1 MSDYKKGTT
10 ELIKNINKAN
20 VLDVIKKMQPV
31 SRIDIS
37 KVLKI
42 SKSTVSVIVDEL
54 IQEGLVF
61 EKGYGKSSSAGRKPI
76 QLTFNP
82 DSRYVVG
89 INIESS
95 NTIGILTNLDGKI
108 LRKIKRNTGKMSQ
121 AFNTVVDII
130 NELIIEQDN
139 IVGIGIGAPG
149 ITNIESG
156 VVNAPG
162 LKWFDFNLKEKIA
175 KIFNYYICIDNSV
188 NYAALGERWIGSCR
202 EVQNFVLMT
211 IGNGIGAGIYVN
223 GKLVRGNNYTAGE
236 VGYMATEDD
245 VFEREFSY
253 EDYGFFESR
262 ASLTGLINLVKE
274 KSKDDLLSFKSID
287 DIINGFKAK
296 NEICIQAIYD
306 FIKNLSMG
314 IANIISVLNPEVII
328 IAGDI
333 INYDFNI
340 NIIDELRKKIKKIVP
355 FDFDMRLTQLKE
367 DAAAI
372 GAVADVLLN
381 TNNLILI

>member
-61 EKGYGKSSSAGRKPI
+61 ENGYGRSSSAGRKPI

-89 INIESS
+89 VNIESS
-95 NTIGILTNLDGKI
+95 NTIGILTNLEGKI
-108 LRKIKRNTGKMSQ
+108 LRKIKKNTGKMSQ
-121 AFNTVVDII
+121 AFETVVSII
-130 NELIIEQDN
+130 NEIIAEQDN

-162 LKWFDFNLKEKIA
+162 LKWFDFNLRDKICE
-175 KIFNYYICIDNSV
+175 IFNYYICVDNSV

-202 EVQNFVLMT
+202 EVQNFVLIT

-223 GKLVRGNNYTAGE
+223 GKLVRGNSYTAGE
-236 VGYMATEDD
+236 VGYMATGEG
-245 VFEREFSY
+245 VFERVYSY
-253 EDYGFFESR
+253 EDYGFFESK
-262 ASLTGLINLVKE
+262 ASLAGLIKLANE
-274 KSKDDLLSFKSID
+274 KSKGNLYSFESID
-287 DIINGFKAK
+287 DVINGFKSK
-296 NEICIQAIYD
+296 NKICIQAIYD
-306 FIKNLSMG
+306 FIKTLSMG
-314 IANIISVLNPEVII
+314 IANIISVLNPEAII

-340 NIIDELRKKIKKIVP
+340 NIVDELKKRIRKIVP

-367 DAAAI
+367 DASAI
-372 GAVADVLLN
+372 GAVADVLLS